1 MGWLSWGLVTSLIL
15 LLASLFSHHRVVAFI
30 APVIKIILHA
40 SNAISYPILR
50 PFGLRL
56 AAIWVA

>member
-1 MGWLSWGLVTSLIL
+1 MAPLGPGYVVDSAPVVVVLPSY
-15 LLASLFSHHRVVAFI
+15 RVVAFI

-50 PFGLRL
+50 PFELRL